1 MNENN
6 IMEMANEFLAQADYA
21 FDRLGISKNI
31 EELLE
36 SEQIVSTID
45 RAYDACVAVLRDMT
59 RKAPEIMADAAK
71 NNLEAFENGK
81 ESFVSDFKA
90 NFKRVVGVPLF
101 YHLQMSGDE
110 EKMRNSILLNIQNGE
125 SVEVKI
131 TAKEI
136 VDRMVMDIT
145 KDYLLS
151 TYGNIIPANVLNPD
165 A

>member
-1 MNENN
+1 MSEN
-6 IMEMANEFLAQADYA
+6 IMDKANEFLAQAEEA
-21 FDRLGISKNI
+21 FNRLGISENI
-31 EELLE
+31 EALLE
-36 SEQIVSTID
+36 SKQIVYTID
-45 RAYDACVAVLRDMT
+45 RAYDACVAVLQDMT
-59 RKAPEIMADAAK
+59 RKAPETMAEVAE
-71 NNLEAFENGK
+71 NNLKAFQEGK
-81 ESFVSDFKA
+81 ENFISDFKA

-110 EKMRNSILLNIQNGE
+110 EKMKNSILPNIQSAE

-131 TAKEI
+131 VAKQI
-136 VDRMVMDIT
+136 VDRMVIDIT